1 MTIEELK
8 NKLKYSF
15 SPYSHVQVACCAIEE
30 NGKEY
35 WGVNTENAAFPSG
48 LCAERSALFGS
59 VAYGARVG
67 NFKEIHI
74 ISNLSKLLYPCGA
87 CAQVISQFLKPDG
100 DVYLYSFDLKQQKHY
115 KMKDILP
122 FAVASKDIVD

>member
-87 CAQVISQFLKPDG
+87 CAQVISLIFKTGWRCIFIQFWFKATKAL
-100 DVYLYSFDLKQQKHY
+100 
-115 KMKDILP
+115 
-122 FAVASKDIVD
+122 